1 MPMPPANLYSD
12 NVSPAAPEIMAALAR
27 VNSGPAQPYGQD
39 PETKAMKIAFSD
51 LFGKEVWVMPV
62 STGTAANAI
71 ALSAL
76 TPPFGTI
83 SCSDKAHPT
92 APVATGGGEPDHW
105 H

>member
-1 MPMPPANLYSD
+1 
-12 NVSPAAPEIMAALAR
+12 
-27 VNSGPAQPYGQD
+27 
-39 PETKAMKIAFSD
+39 
-51 LFGKEVWVMPV
+51 MPV

>member
-1 MPMPPANLYSD
+1 MLTTEIDTCRCLHLISTLTMSHRRRPK
-12 NVSPAAPEIMAALAR
+12 IMAALAR

-71 ALSAL
+71 ALR
-76 TPPFGTI
+76 P
-83 SCSDKAHPT
+83 
-92 APVATGGGEPDHW
+92 
-105 H
+105 